1 MKLFTDELL
10 DLYHNL
16 LRIRLVEEEIAQKYK
31 EQEMRCPVHLCI
43 GQEAVAAGVSFQ
55 LQKEDIVLSGHR
67 SHGHYLGKG
76 GNLPKMIAEI
86 YGKSTGC
93 SIGRGGSQ
101 HLIDLQVNFY
111 GANPIVAETIP
122 VAVGTALAQIYQKTK
137 NITVVFFGDAATEE
151 GVTFESLNYA
161 SLKNLPVLFICE
173 NNLYSISTH
182 IRERQPKRHI
192 YKIAQASGIKAYS
205 GDGMDILQ
213 VIKAAKKAVNFI
225 RKNGKP
231 VFIEFLTY
239 RFLEHVGPNSDPA
252 GSRPEKEKNY
262 WRKKCPV
269 KQFEKYL
276 IRKKILNLD
285 LKAKIITKI
294 KNEIK
299 DAFRFAKE
307 SPYPEENIE
316 EKQAYA

>member
-55 LQKEDIVLSGHR
+55 LQKEDIVFSGHR

-86 YGKSTGC
+86 YGKSSGC
-93 SIGRGGSQ
+93 SLGRGGSQ

-122 VAVGTALAQIYQKTK
+122 VAAGTALAQIYQKTK

-151 GVTFESLNYA
+151 GVTYESLNYA

-182 IRERQPKRHI
+182 IRERQPKRNI
-192 YKIAQASGIKAYS
+192 YKIAQALGIKAYS

-213 VIKAAKKAVNFI
+213 VSEVTKNALSYI
-225 RKNGKP
+225 RKKQKP

-239 RFLEHVGPNSDPA
+239 RFLEHVGPNPDPA

-276 IRKKILNLD
+276 WEKKILNTD
-285 LKAKIITKI
+285 LKNKIITGI
-294 KNEIK
+294 KKEIN
-299 DAFRFAKE
+299 DAFRFAIE
-307 SPYPEENIE
+307 SPYPADNLEER
-316 EKQAYA
+316 QAYA

>member
-55 LQKEDIVLSGHR
+55 LLKEDIVLSGHR

-93 SIGRGGSQ
+93 SLGRGGSQ

-151 GVTFESLNYA
+151 GVTYESLNYA

-182 IRERQPKRHI
+182 IRERQPKRNI
-192 YKIAQASGIKAYS
+192 YKIAQAPGIKAYS

-213 VIKAAKKAVNFI
+213 VSEVTKNALSYI
-225 RKNGKP
+225 RKKQKP

-239 RFLEHVGPNSDPA
+239 RFLEHVGPNPDPA
-252 GSRPEKEKNY
+252 GSRPEQEKNY

-276 IRKKILNLD
+276 REKKILNTD
-285 LKAKIITKI
+285 LRTKIITRI
-294 KNEIK
+294 KKEIN
-299 DAFRFAKE
+299 DAFRFAIE
-307 SPYPEENIE
+307 SPYPADNLEER
-316 EKQAYA
+316 QAYA

>member
-1 MKLFTDELL
+1 MKTKKNLL

-43 GQEAVAAGVSFQ
+43 GQEAIAAGISS
-55 LQKEDIVLSGHR
+55 LLHKEDIVFSGHR

-76 GNLPKMIAEI
+76 GDLAKMIAEI

-93 SIGRGGSQ
+93 SLGRGGSQ
-101 HLIDLQVNFY
+101 HLIDLEVNFY

-122 VAVGTALAQIYQKTK
+122 VAVGTGLAQIYQKTG
-137 NITVVFFGDAATEE
+137 NIVAVYFGDAATEE
-151 GVTFESLNYA
+151 GVTYESLNYA

-182 IRERQPKRHI
+182 IRERQPKRNI
-192 YKIAQASGIKAYS
+192 YKIALSSGIKAYS

-213 VIKAAKKAVNFI
+213 VLELTKKSLSYI
-225 RKNGKP
+225 RKNKKP
-231 VFIEFLTY
+231 VFIEFMTY
-239 RFLEHVGPNSDPA
+239 RFLEHVGPNPDPA
-252 GSRPEKEKNY
+252 GSRPDKEKNY

-276 IRKKILNLD
+276 LGKKILNLEI
-285 LKAKIITKI
+285 KAKVISRI
-294 KNEIK
+294 KKEIQ
-299 DAFRFAKE
+299 DAFLFAQE
-307 SPYPEENIE
+307 SPYPERNLE
-316 EKQAYA
+316 ERQAYA